1 LNLGAQKDQPAYR
14 ECKVEGRSR
23 IRAWTARRREQLAL
37 QQEVGLEEFED
48 RAEQARCVRDDIED
62 VIWETPARSIE
73 GVAVKL
79 RIYITRDGEI
89 DEEAQT
95 GHKRT
100 DTLRKYIRL
109 GSLFRE
115 NAAGQVGL

>member
-1 LNLGAQKDQPAYR
+1 MASWLNLGTQKDQPAYR
-14 ECKVEGRSR
+14 ECKAEGRSR
-23 IRAWTARRREQLAL
+23 IRAWIARHREQLAL
-37 QQEVGLEEFED
+37 QQEVGLEESED

-89 DEEAQT
+89 DEETTYFFPGLLVSAV
-95 GHKRT
+95 H
-100 DTLRKYIRL
+100 DAERL
-109 GSLFRE
+109 SGRAES
-115 NAAGQVGL
+115 

>member
-1 LNLGAQKDQPAYR
+1 MASWLNLGTQKDQPAYR
-14 ECKVEGRSR
+14 KCKTDGRSR
-23 IRAWTARRREQLAL
+23 IRAWIARRREQLAL

-89 DEEAQT
+89 DEETTYFFPGLLVSAV
-95 GHKRT
+95 H
-100 DTLRKYIRL
+100 DAERL
-109 GSLFRE
+109 
-115 NAAGQVGL
+115 AGRARS